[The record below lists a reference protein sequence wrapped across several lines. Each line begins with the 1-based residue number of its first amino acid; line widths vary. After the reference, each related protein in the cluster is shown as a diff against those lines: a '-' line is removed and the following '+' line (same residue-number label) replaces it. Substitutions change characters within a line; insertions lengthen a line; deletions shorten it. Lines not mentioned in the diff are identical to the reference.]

1 MGVIVRKDMKMN
13 GHTPIPVEPKAVE
26 LRQAR
31 EHNAQRP
38 RARSQWWLWLLV
50 LAVLGCGGYWL
61 LEKSWERL
69 PLAAEPAAR
78 PVPQG
83 VPVIVAA
90 ARQGD
95 MPVYLT
101 GLGSVTAFNT
111 VTVKSRVDGQLIKI
125 AFREGQFVGQGDL
138 LAEIDPRPFEVQLE
152 QAQGQMA
159 RDVALLKDA
168 KINLARNQQLLAKQ
182 LIAKQQVDDL
192 AAAVGQYEGAI
203 KVDQGLI
210 DNARLQLTYCHIT
223 APISGRVGLRLV
235 DVGNMVHATDQ
246 TGLLVITQVQP
257 IAVLFTI
264 PEDNLPPILKK
275 LQADERL
282 PVEAYDRAGQTKI
295 ATGSLLTVDNQID
308 QSTGTTRL
316 KAVLENQDNA
326 LFPNQFVN
334 VRLLLDVRKGAVI
347 APVAAIQRGPQ
358 GTFVYVVKI
367 DKTVEVRQITVGPT
381 AGTDAVIEA
390 GLSPAEMVV
399 VDGVDK
405 LRAGSTVQIKTA
417 DTDTSGR
424 RPSA

>member
-1 MGVIVRKDMKMN
+1 MN
-13 GHTPIPVEPKAVE
+13 VHTPIPVEPNAVE

-31 EHNAQRP
+31 EQNAQRP
-38 RARSQWWLWLLV
+38 RARSPWWLWLLV

-101 GLGSVTAFNT
+101 GLGSVTAYNT

-138 LAEIDPRPFEVQLE
+138 LAEIDPRPFAVQLE
-152 QAQGQMA
+152 QAEGQMA
-159 RDVALLKDA
+159 RDVAQLKDA
-168 KINLARNQQLLAKQ
+168 QINLARNQQLLAKQ

-203 KVDQGLI
+203 KMDQGLI
-210 DNARLQLTYCHIT
+210 DNARLQLIYCHIT

-308 QSTGTTRL
+308 HSTGTTRL

-347 APVAAIQRGPQ
+347 APVAAIQRGSQ
-358 GTFVYVVKI
+358 GTFVYVVKT

-405 LRAGSTVQIKTA
+405 LRAGSTVQI
-417 DTDTSGR
+417 
-424 RPSA
+424 

>member
-1 MGVIVRKDMKMN
+1 MN
-13 GHTPIPVEPKAVE
+13 MEPIA
-26 LRQAR
+26 RAR
-31 EHNAQRP
+31 EGRGGWP
-38 RARSQWWLWLLV
+38 WLLAVV
-50 LAVLGCGGYWL
+50 LLAGVGYGL
-61 LEKSWERL
+61 HATSATRQ
-69 PLAAEPAAR
+69 PASAEPAAR
-78 PVPQG
+78 PIGPA
-83 VPVIVAA
+83 VPVSVAT
-90 ARQGD
+90 AREGD
-95 MPVYLT
+95 LPVYLT

-203 KVDQGLI
+203 KMDQGLI

-381 AGTDAVIEA
+381 AGTDAMIEA

-399 VDGVDK
+399 VDGVEK

>member
-1 MGVIVRKDMKMN
+1 MGFIVRKDMRMN
-13 GHTPIPVEPKAVE
+13 VHTPTPVEPKAVE

-31 EHNAQRP
+31 EQNAQRP
-38 RARSQWWLWLLV
+38 RPRSQWWLWLLV

-101 GLGSVTAFNT
+101 GLGSVTAYNT

-138 LAEIDPRPFEVQLE
+138 LAEIDPRPFAVQLE
-152 QAQGQMA
+152 QAEGQMA
-159 RDVALLKDA
+159 RDVAQLKDA
-168 KINLARNQQLLAKQ
+168 QINLARNQQLLAKQ

-192 AAAVGQYEGAI
+192 VAAVGQYEGAI
-203 KVDQGLI
+203 KMDQGLI

-223 APISGRVGLRLV
+223 APIGGRVGLRLV

-347 APVAAIQRGPQ
+347 APVAAIQRGSQ
-358 GTFVYVVKI
+358 GTFVYVVKT

>member
-1 MGVIVRKDMKMN
+1 MGFIVRKDMRMN
-13 GHTPIPVEPKAVE
+13 VHTPTPVEPKAVE

-31 EHNAQRP
+31 EQNAQRP

-90 ARQGD
+90 VRQGD

-138 LAEIDPRPFEVQLE
+138 LAEIDPRPFAVQLE

>member
-1 MGVIVRKDMKMN
+1 M
-13 GHTPIPVEPKAVE
+13 
-26 LRQAR
+26 
-31 EHNAQRP
+31 
-38 RARSQWWLWLLV
+38 
-50 LAVLGCGGYWL
+50 
-61 LEKSWERL
+61 
-69 PLAAEPAAR
+69 
-78 PVPQG
+78 
-83 VPVIVAA
+83 
-90 ARQGD
+90 
-95 MPVYLT
+95 YLT

-405 LRAGSTVQIKTA
+405 LRAGSTVQIKTV